1 MNGLN
6 NCDKTDR
13 EHSLSP
19 TDDHI
24 GFWRSKVKG
33 QGHTLVKVCGGEGVH
48 VDAVALKSIF

>member
-13 EHSLSP
+13 VHSLSP